1 LEEAFGKP
9 LPTCFRREDTKR
21 SKKPMT
27 GALVVQDMKDDQE
40 TMIVEGEMKI
50 ADDSS
55 CKVMDL
61 SPE

>member
-1 LEEAFGKP
+1 
-9 LPTCFRREDTKR
+9 
-21 SKKPMT
+21 MT